1 MLPQSSSQ
9 TVAAVF
15 YIMTSKHFEVFV
27 IFASKHFEIFAIF
40 ASKHF
45 EVSDKISIFAIKY
58 MGYGRYNI

>member
-1 MLPQSSSQ
+1 MSTFS
-9 TVAAVF
+9 VRYIF
-15 YIMTSKHFEVFV
+15 YIMTSKHFEIFV
-27 IFASKHFEIFAIF
+27 IFASKHFEIFVIF

>member
-15 YIMTSKHFEVFV
+15 YIMT
-27 IFASKHFEIFAIF
+27 SKHFEIFAIF

>member
-1 MLPQSSSQ
+1 
-9 TVAAVF
+9 
-15 YIMTSKHFEVFV
+15 MTSKHFEIFV
-27 IFASKHFEIFAIF
+27 IFASKHFEIFVIFASKHFEIFVIF

>member
-15 YIMTSKHFEVFV
+15 YIMTSKYFEVFV
-27 IFASKHFEIFAIF
+27 IFASKHFGIFAIF
-40 ASKHF
+40 GGKHF
-45 EVSDKISIFAIKY
+45 EVSVKISIFAIKY

>member
-45 EVSDKISIFAIKY
+45 EISDKISIFAIKY

>member
-15 YIMTSKHFEVFV
+15 YIMTSKHFEISVIFAAKHFEVFV
-27 IFASKHFEIFAIF
+27 ILGL
-40 ASKHF
+40 KHF

>member
-9 TVAAVF
+9 MVAAVF

-27 IFASKHFEIFAIF
+27 IFASKHFEIFVILGL
-40 ASKHF
+40 KHF
-45 EVSDKISIFAIKY
+45 EVYDKISIFAIKY

>member
-27 IFASKHFEIFAIF
+27 IFASKHFEIFVIF

>member
-27 IFASKHFEIFAIF
+27 IFASKHFEIFVIF

-45 EVSDKISIFAIKY
+45 EVYDKISIFATLLSRKS
-58 MGYGRYNI
+58 G

>member
-27 IFASKHFEIFAIF
+27 IFASKHFEVFVIF

>member
-27 IFASKHFEIFAIF
+27 IFASKHFEVFAIF

>member
-27 IFASKHFEIFAIF
+27 IFASTHFEIFAIF

>member
-27 IFASKHFEIFAIF
+27 IFASKHFEVF
-40 ASKHF
+40 
-45 EVSDKISIFAIKY
+45 VIFAIKY

>member
-15 YIMTSKHFEVFV
+15 YIMTSKHFEIFV
-27 IFASKHFEIFAIF
+27 IFASKHFEIFVIF